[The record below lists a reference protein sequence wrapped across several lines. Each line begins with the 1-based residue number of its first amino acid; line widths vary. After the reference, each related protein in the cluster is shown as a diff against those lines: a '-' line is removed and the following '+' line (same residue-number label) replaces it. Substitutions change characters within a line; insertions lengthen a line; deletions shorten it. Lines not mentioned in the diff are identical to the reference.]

1 VKRIS
6 NAAFYK
12 YIPAAWADPEVRNC
26 RMAATAGAAKACLA
40 ATCSD
45 NIAMRNNNYFP
56 FENPHISARNNILIM
71 TEIQVARER
80 SITKQKHERS
90 YVQILQR
97 PPNKVQIEWMEH
109 GVDSK
114 TG

>member
-1 VKRIS
+1 MCQLNRIS

-12 YIPAAWADPEVRNC
+12 YIPAAWAEPEVRNC

-45 NIAMRNNNYFP
+45 NIAMSNSNYFP
-56 FENPHISARNNILIM
+56 LENPQISARNNILIM

-80 SITKQKHERS
+80 SITKQNRAIVYPITTVAAKQSPNRDDGARS
-90 YVQILQR
+90 
-97 PPNKVQIEWMEH
+97 
-109 GVDSK
+109 
-114 TG
+114 